1 MRKFIVLF
9 FIASF
14 SYAQSTLTL
23 NSSKSKIKYKA
34 KHVLNSWEGTN
45 NEVSGAIIFNEGIS
59 NIAVATKAIDFESGN
74 SNRDLHLLEYLDLL
88 KYPYIKY
95 YSDEIQVEGNSII
108 SNGEI
113 EFQGKKK
120 QIKILAIVEKTDNQ
134 VKIQGKLQ
142 LIPSQ
147 FLNKLPSFMLFE
159 IEDYLDISF
168 ELYFDK

>member
-1 MRKFIVLF
+1 MIKFIALF

-14 SYAQSTLTL
+14 SFAQSTLTMD
-23 NSSKSKIKYKA
+23 SSKSKIKYKT
-34 KHVLNSWEGTN
+34 KHALNSWEGTN
-45 NEVSGAIIFNEGIS
+45 NEVSGAIIFDQGIS
-59 NIAVATKAIDFESGN
+59 NIAVATKVIDFESGN
-74 SNRDLHLLEYLDLL
+74 SNRDLHLLEYLDVF

-95 YSDEIQVEGNSII
+95 YSDDILVEGNSIV

-120 QIKILAIVEKTDNQ
+120 QLKILAIVEKTDKQ
-134 VKIQGKLQ
+134 VKIQGKIQ

-147 FLNKLPSFMLFE
+147 FLNILPSFMLFE
-159 IEDYLDISF
+159 IEDYLDVSF